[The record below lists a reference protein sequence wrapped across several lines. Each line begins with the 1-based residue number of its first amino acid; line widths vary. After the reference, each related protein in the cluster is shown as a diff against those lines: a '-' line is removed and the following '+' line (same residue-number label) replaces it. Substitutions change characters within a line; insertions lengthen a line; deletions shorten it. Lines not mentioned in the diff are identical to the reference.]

1 MDRNS
6 AGVAEV
12 CTNTVR
18 SVVSVRQFT
27 PAVERAWDNY
37 VHRHPHGSI
46 FHLIAWKSALEHAFH
61 YEPRYLYS
69 EVDGQITGIAPVF
82 FIHNWIIGK
91 ALISVPLAVNGGI
104 CADDDA
110 SLSALSETIQ
120 RMGREEQ
127 VGFIELRA
135 QRGPIAP
142 GFSAPKSIYVNF
154 STALSQDLEANLK
167 RLPRDTRYM
176 IRKAEKQGLE
186 VRHGLDQMTQFYRLH
201 AISLRRLGTPV
212 FPRALFEKQVQGFS
226 PNVDLMLVYAGA
238 RPVTGVLSFFYRDTI
253 LPYYAGAAPDA
264 GRLAAN
270 NFMYW
275 ELMKFA
281 VEKGFRFFDFG
292 RSKVGTGAYAFKTQ
306 WNMTI
311 QAMAYQLLLIRRT
324 TNPNFSPA
332 NPKFGLAQRV
342 WSRMP
347 LPLTMA
353 AGPHLVGLFP

>member
-1 MDRNS
+1 M
-6 AGVAEV
+6 VAV
-12 CTNTVR
+12 CGKAVDTA
-18 SVVSVRQFT
+18 VSVRQFT
-27 PAVERAWDNY
+27 PAIAQAWDNY
-37 VHRHPHGSI
+37 VLRHPHGSI
-46 FHLIAWKSALEHAFH
+46 FHLTAWKNALQHAFH
-61 YEPRYLYS
+61 YEARYLYT
-69 EVDGQITGIAPVF
+69 EVDGQITGIAPIF
-82 FIHNWIIGK
+82 FIHNWIVGK

-104 CADDDA
+104 CTDDDN
-110 SLSALSETIQ
+110 SLAALSEEIQ

-135 QRGPIAP
+135 QQGPVAP
-142 GFSAPKSIYVNF
+142 GFSTPKSIYVNI
-154 STALSQDLEANLK
+154 STPLSQDIDANLK

-212 FPRALFEKQVQGFS
+212 FPRALFEKQVEGFS
-226 PNVDLMLVYAGA
+226 PNVDLMMVYAGEQ
-238 RPVTGVLSFFYRDTI
+238 PVTGVLSFFHRDTI
-253 LPYYAGAAPDA
+253 LPYYAGAAPEA
-264 GRLAAN
+264 GKLAAN

-281 VEKGFRFFDFG
+281 VEKGFQFFDFG

-306 WNMTI
+306 WNMTV
-311 QAMAYQLLLIRRT
+311 QPLTYQMLLIGRT

-332 NPKFGLAQRV
+332 NPKFGLAQKV
-342 WSRMP
+342 WSRLP

-353 AGPHLVGLFP
+353 AGPRLVGLFP

>member
-1 MDRNS
+1 MVQ
-6 AGVAEV
+6 AW
-12 CTNTVR
+12 TNAVDTAVT
-18 SVVSVRQFT
+18 VRQFT
-27 PAVERAWDNY
+27 PAAAQAWDNY
-37 VHRHPHGSI
+37 VLRHPDGSI
-46 FHLIAWKSALEHAFH
+46 FHLTAWKNALQYAFH
-61 YEPRYLYS
+61 YEARYLYA
-69 EVDGQITGIAPVF
+69 EADGQITGIAPVF
-82 FIHNWIIGK
+82 FIHNWIVGK

-110 SLSALSETIQ
+110 SLAALSEEIQ

-135 QRGPIAP
+135 QRGPVAP
-142 GFSAPKSIYVNF
+142 GFSAAKSIYVNF
-154 STALSQDLEANLK
+154 STALSQDFDANLK

-212 FPRALFEKQVQGFS
+212 FPLGLFEKQVESFS

-238 RPVTGVLSFFYRDTI
+238 QPVTGVLSFFHRDTI
-253 LPYYAGAAPDA
+253 LPYYAGAAPEA
-264 GRLAAN
+264 GKLAAN
-270 NFMYW
+270 NLMYW

-306 WNMTI
+306 WNMP
-311 QAMAYQLLLIRRT
+311 ARPLAYQLLLIRRT

-342 WSRMP
+342 WSRLP
-347 LPLTMA
+347 LPVTMA